1 MTLQIRA
8 QSVICCSVKN
18 NATLGMAKDN
28 DEQNEQ
34 PLWLTTPLN
43 KFFKMLHLY

>member
-18 NATLGMAKDN
+18 NATLGMAKTTMN
-28 DEQNEQ
+28 RTEQS
-34 PLWLTTPLN
+34 LWLTTPLN

>member
-8 QSVICCSVKN
+8 QSVICCSVKKQCHIGN
-18 NATLGMAKDN
+18 GQDN